1 MAKAIYCNGRD
12 GTKIR
17 YEIRGDGAPL
27 ALIMGYSGSSR
38 TWGEPFVSAIAKRF
52 RTLLIDNRGTGESDH
67 PDRLWTLP
75 DMADDVAA
83 VLDHA
88 GIDRA
93 HVYGISM
100 GGMIAQEFALNHPG
114 RLRGLVLGCTNCG
127 FAKSVLAPPE
137 ATAALAPDPNLP
149 MGDQA
154 RRMLEAC
161 CNPAFVAAPAGRA
174 IIDARI
180 EEMTA
185 YPATPL
191 HTYRRQ
197 WEAIAAF
204 DSSARLGRIQAPTMV
219 ITGSADP
226 IVPAANADLLH
237 QGIPGSKVH
246 VIEGAG
252 HLFFWEAPEESAEV
266 PGDFLARH

>member
-1 MAKAIYCNGRD
+1 MAKAKFSSGRD
-12 GTKIR
+12 GTRIR
-17 YEIRGDGAPL
+17 YEIRGEGEPL

-38 TWGEPFVSAIAKRF
+38 TWGEPFIAAITARF
-52 RTLLIDNRGTGESDH
+52 RTLMIDNRGTGESDH
-67 PDRLWTLP
+67 PDRPWTLP

-83 VLDHA
+83 VLDDA
-88 GIDRA
+88 GIARA

-100 GGMIAQEFALNHPG
+100 GGMIAQEFALKHPE

-127 FAKSVLAPPE
+127 FGKSVLAPPE
-137 ATAALAPDPNLP
+137 ATAALAPNPDQPLAE
-149 MGDQA
+149 QA

-161 CNPAFVAAPAGRA
+161 CSSAFVASRAGQA
-174 IIDARI
+174 IIDERI
-180 EEMTA
+180 KEMSA

-191 HTYRRQ
+191 HSYRRQ
-197 WEAIAAF
+197 WEAIAVF
-204 DSSARLGRIQAPTMV
+204 DSFARLGQIKAPAMV

-226 IVPAANADLLH
+226 IVPAANAELLH

>member
-12 GTKIR
+12 GTRIR
-17 YEIRGDGAPL
+17 YEIRGEGEPL
-27 ALIMGYSGSSR
+27 ALIMGYGGSSR
-38 TWGEPFVSAIAKRF
+38 TWGEPFIAAIAERF

-67 PDRLWTLP
+67 PDHPWTLP

-83 VLDHA
+83 VLDDA
-88 GIDRA
+88 GIARA

-100 GGMIAQEFALNHPG
+100 GGMIAQEFALNHPE

-127 FAKSVLAPPE
+127 FGKSVLAPPA

-149 MGDQA
+149 MREQA
-154 RRMLEAC
+154 RRMLVAC
-161 CNPAFVAAPAGRA
+161 CSPAFLAARAGQA
-174 IIDARI
+174 IIDERI
-180 EEMTA
+180 LEMSA

-191 HTYRRQ
+191 HSYSRQ

-204 DSSARLGRIQAPTMV
+204 DSLARLGQIKASTMV

-226 IVPAANADLLH
+226 IVPAANAELLH
-237 QGIPGSKVH
+237 HGIPGSKVH